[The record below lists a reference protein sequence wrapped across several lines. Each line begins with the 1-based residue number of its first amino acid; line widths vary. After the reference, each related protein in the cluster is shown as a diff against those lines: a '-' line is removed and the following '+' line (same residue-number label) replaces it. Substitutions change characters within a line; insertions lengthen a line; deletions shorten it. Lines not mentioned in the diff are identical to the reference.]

1 MLFKLAEKGG
11 SSLRARSVVK
21 IIAGFL
27 AVSLAAGCDS
37 SLNDPIDVQPNAAQP
52 LKNTFLENTV
62 LTENEKAE
70 PRETTTVL
78 KNPDVVYLGIFD
90 CFEKAGEKFQKNLLD
105 FGVVNADVYV
115 NEVHDCYIVQACE
128 SIKGED
134 IFQES
139 GLVETHKDNDFADN
153 SKANPEEGIKR
164 PGIQT
169 VIIGDDAKKIKAV
182 QDWASSSVCNEALD
196 SSSYFSEAL
205 GCDVKFY
212 FGERAEFDQK
222 VGISFAV
229 IEQENMVYTLA
240 FQKEDYESL
249 EDFERNVKKVTE

>member
-1 MLFKLAEKGG
+1 M
-11 SSLRARSVVK
+11 RARSVVK

-27 AVSLAAGCDS
+27 AVSLIAGCDS
-37 SLNDPIDVQPNAAQP
+37 SFDDPIGARTNSVEL
-52 LKNTFLENTV
+52 LKNTALENTV
-62 LTENEKAE
+62 LTENESAE
-70 PRETTTVL
+70 PRKTTAVL
-78 KNPDVVYLGIFD
+78 VNPDVVYLGTFD
-90 CFEKAGEKFQKNLLD
+90 CFEKAGEKLQKDLWD
-105 FGVVNADVYV
+105 FGVADADVYV
-115 NEVHDCYIVQACE
+115 NKVHDCYIVQASE

-205 GCDVKFY
+205 GCDVKLY